1 MTMSATESD
10 VRALSDE
17 LKQLRDEFTR
27 LGKLLE
33 SAARNAGNEAA
44 QAARTTGERAWSEVR
59 RSADELTSRIESRP
73 VTAAAT
79 AFGVGVILGL
89 LFGGGPSCPAQRK
102 QDEPA
107 DEGSSV
113 PRYRCG
119 GVSARLRDR

>member
-1 MTMSATESD
+1 MSATESD

-17 LKQLRDEFTR
+17 LKQLRDEFTK

-33 SAARNAGNEAA
+33 SAARNAGSEAA
-44 QAARTTGERAWSEVR
+44 QAARATGERAWSEVR

-89 LFGGGPSCPAQRK
+89 LFGGR
-102 QDEPA
+102 
-107 DEGSSV
+107 
-113 PRYRCG
+113 
-119 GVSARLRDR
+119 RD